1 MSPRQRR
8 SATGDQ
14 IRVVA
19 LVDSL
24 ERPGGGERLAVEGV
38 ARLDPERF
46 ERTLC
51 VTRWREEVAGTPSVA
66 ACIARLEQAG
76 VTILR
81 LNRSARFAVWA
92 FRPLLARLRES
103 DVVHGHMFGSNVW
116 ASVLGRV
123 AAVPA
128 IVAHEHMW
136 GYTAS
141 RTRPLVD
148 RELIARLSDAFI
160 AVSDE
165 GRRQMIE
172 TERIPP
178 TDIVLI
184 RNGIPALPRVDRS
197 SARRALGLP
206 EEAQVV
212 GSVGHLRSEKAFE
225 VLVAAAAAARS
236 DAPGLRVII
245 AGEGPERGRLE
256 GLISELG
263 LSQTVDLLGERDD
276 VATILGACDV
286 AVCCSAFE
294 GGPLSVMEYMD
305 AALPVVASDVGGLPE
320 MVEDEVTGIL
330 VPPRDPAAIARA
342 LTRLLGDPELRSRMG
357 VEARARRERDY
368 DIDSWARALESLYR
382 RLLGSEAQQA
392 TAWTD

>member
-1 MSPRQRR
+1 MSPRLRR
-8 SATGDQ
+8 SATGDP

-24 ERPGGGERLAVEGV
+24 ERPGGGERLALEGV

-51 VTRWREEVAGTPSVA
+51 VTRWRAETAGTPSVA
-66 ACIARLEQAG
+66 ACVARLEQAG
-76 VTILR
+76 VTLLP
-81 LNRSARFAVWA
+81 LNRSARLAVWA
-92 FRPLLARLRES
+92 FRPLLARLRDS

-116 ASVLGRV
+116 ASVLGRI
-123 AAVPA
+123 AGVPA

-136 GYTAS
+136 GYTGGWKRS
-141 RTRPLVD
+141 LVD

-160 AVSDE
+160 AVSE
-165 GRRQMIE
+165 VGRRQMIE

-178 TDIVLI
+178 ADIVLL
-184 RNGIPALPRVDRS
+184 RNGIETLPRVDRRA
-197 SARRALGLP
+197 ARRALGLP
-206 EEAQVV
+206 EDAQVV

-225 VLVAAAAAARS
+225 VLIAAAAAARGNV
-236 DAPGLRVII
+236 PGLRIII

-263 LSQTVDLLGERDD
+263 LSQTVDLLGARDD
-276 VATILGACDV
+276 VATVLGACDV
-286 AVCCSAFE
+286 AVCCSDFE

-305 AALPVVASDVGGLPE
+305 AALPVVASEVGGLPE
-320 MVEDEVTGIL
+320 LVEDGVTGVL

-342 LTRLLGDPELRSRMG
+342 LKRLLGDPELRSRMG

-368 DIDSWARALESLYR
+368 DIDSWARALEGLYE
-382 RLLGSEAQQA
+382 RLLLQRA
-392 TAWTD
+392 